1 MEWRIHLNLFMECKF
16 CKLNNFY
23 PQTNAPSPMDNF
35 SNGIY
40 RIDNCHPLKP
50 TNENQVNTINSASEE
65 PNKIF
70 NQRPYRQVQYNYQLS
85 TAVMVQLSDI
95 QNSEIYSFY
104 FLSLKFNKHSFFA
117 SILLP
122 RKNHFE
128 IKNDAETCRDKL
140 LQQV

>member
-23 PQTNAPSPMDNF
+23 PQTNAPSLDNF

-50 TNENQVNTINSASEE
+50 TNENQINTINSASEE

-70 NQRPYRQVQYNYQLS
+70 NQRPYRQVQYNYQ
-85 TAVMVQLSDI
+85 QLSWCSYQTLKI
-95 QNSEIYSFY
+95 QRYSFY

>member
-70 NQRPYRQVQYNYQLS
+70 NQRPYRQVQYNYQ
-85 TAVMVQLSDI
+85 QLSWCSYQTFKI
-95 QNSEIYSFY
+95 QRYRFY

-117 SILLP
+117 SILWP